1 MFTSVLKD
9 MIKDTGEQPDEEVHR
24 QGKVRKGSEHRNF
37 CPCGAG
43 RPHSPSKWMCSAHL
57 EAHPG
62 NPTLWGFCGCFIH
75 YVCACACTQS
85 CPTLCNPLDYS
96 PSGSSVNAILQ
107 ARILKQ
113 VAISFSRGSSR
124 PRDQTCVTCVS
135 CIGRWIDRHEQF
147 LTSFLAPL
155 SCLENGSRAE
165 NSKI

>member
-1 MFTSVLKD
+1 MINKL
-9 MIKDTGEQPDEEVHR
+9 MIKTHTTLNQYLGFYTFIKPWFKFVSSLKRSH
-24 QGKVRKGSEHRNF
+24 
-37 CPCGAG
+37 CC
-43 RPHSPSKWMCSAHL
+43 CSVA
-57 EAHPG
+57 
-62 NPTLWGFCGCFIH
+62 
-75 YVCACACTQS
+75 QS

-135 CIGRWIDRHEQF
+135 CIGRWIDRHEQL